1 MTEYRPREDTLATA
15 IDRIEDVREA
25 LQAQN
30 RALAIVL
37 KTQQLHGELLGQIHA
52 AVTQQAE
59 ADPLTDLLR
68 ALVSADAQHAATLQA
83 VLAAVTKGPPP

>member
-1 MTEYRPREDTLATA
+1 MTGYRPREDTLATA

-30 RALAIVL
+30 RALAIML
-37 KTQQLHGELLGQIHA
+37 KTQQLHGELLGKIHEA
-52 AVTQQAE
+52 ITQQAE
-59 ADPLTDLLR
+59 ADPLMDLLR

-83 VLAAVTKGPPP
+83 VLAAVTKDAPP

>member
-1 MTEYRPREDTLATA
+1 MSKYRPREDTLATA

-30 RALAIVL
+30 RTLAIVL
-37 KTQQLHGELLGQIHA
+37 KTQQLHGELLGKIHA
-52 AVTQQAE
+52 AVTQQGE

-68 ALVSADAQHAATLQA
+68 ALVSADTHHAAMLQA
-83 VLAAVTKGPPP
+83 VLAAVTKGESP